1 MRRKRK
7 SSKEYATK
15 LQVQSITQA
24 EADAAA
30 TAPPVKNWSAT
41 MPAYC
46 YTAACPV
53 KELRIPARQQKK
65 RIRGEIPGIKKQTR
79 RTYVRK

>member
-7 SSKEYATK
+7 SSKEVHATK

-30 TAPPVKNWSAT
+30 TAPLPGKGITNT
-41 MPAYC
+41 GQ
-46 YTAACPV
+46 TA
-53 KELRIPARQQKK
+53 KK